1 MPPIDL
7 LRRMNKRARNR
18 AAFLARADKKALAEV
33 WIRARLAGRTLYTPV
48 DRTGSRAHQHHFG
61 RQGTFAPDMPLLCE
75 RFRLV
80 ARIDPSGSL
89 DLTSSGGAPGD
100 QH

>member
-33 WIRARLAGRTLYTPV
+33 RIRARLAGRTLVY
-48 DRTGSRAHQHHFG
+48 SHW
-61 RQGTFAPDMPLLCE
+61 
-75 RFRLV
+75 
-80 ARIDPSGSL
+80 
-89 DLTSSGGAPGD
+89 
-100 QH
+100 